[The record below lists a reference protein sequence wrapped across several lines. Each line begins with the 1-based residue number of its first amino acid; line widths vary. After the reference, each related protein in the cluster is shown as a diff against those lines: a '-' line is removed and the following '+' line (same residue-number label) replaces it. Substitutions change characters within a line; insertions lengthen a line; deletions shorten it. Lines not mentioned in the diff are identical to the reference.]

1 MMNGFLQILT
11 MQMIKKYWIYLV
23 FIISLLVFIV
33 SSIYKKKEKNTDQK
47 RFAISVRTFKT
58 EIGWGYDILV
68 NDSSMIHQ
76 DIIPGVQGKK
86 GFNSEEDAAKIGN
99 LVLEKIKQKRLPS
112 ITLQELK
119 DYQIIQ

>member
-99 LVLEKIKQKRLPS
+99 LVIEKIKQKRLPS

>member
-1 MMNGFLQILT
+1 

-47 RFAISVRTFKT
+47 RFAISVLTFKT

-68 NDSSMIHQ
+68 NDS
-76 DIIPGVQGKK
+76 
-86 GFNSEEDAAKIGN
+86 
-99 LVLEKIKQKRLPS
+99 
-112 ITLQELK
+112 
-119 DYQIIQ
+119 

>member
-76 DIIPGVQGKK
+76 DIVPGVQGKK

>member
-1 MMNGFLQILT
+1 